1 MFEQLTTKK
10 NKRLEPSPTQAGAA
24 SPDTEPG
31 KQPPLPVPPYQ
42 PYAEDSSLPKPLYQP
57 YAEDSSPPK
66 PLYKPYAEQPSLHEP
81 LYEPYKGI

>member
-42 PYAEDSSLPKPLYQP
+42 PYAEDSS
-57 YAEDSSPPK
+57 PPK

>member
-10 NKRLEPSPTQAGAA
+10 NKRLVPSPTQAGAA

-31 KQPPLPVPPYQ
+31 KQPPLPVPLYQ
-42 PYAEDSSLPKPLYQP
+42 PYAEDSSLPKPLYKP
-57 YAEDSSPPK
+57 YAEDSSLPK
-66 PLYKPYAEQPSLHEP
+66 PLYKPYAERSSLHEP

>member
-10 NKRLEPSPTQAGAA
+10 NKRLVPSPTPAGAA

-31 KQPPLPVPPYQ
+31 KQPPLPVPPY
-42 PYAEDSSLPKPLYQP
+42 KP